1 MILAILSFGR
11 QARGMMRIFLPLLTI
26 CCSIAFPLMSAEI
39 DTQGAHENRS
49 VSASFSEKVIQ
60 AGVPEKPWREAVNY
74 FEKHREKLTN
84 RRYITIVDYSRLSS
98 EPRMW
103 IVDMQTAEVEK
114 RLTSHGAGR
123 DDRKNPRDRVYYLS
137 NTPDSREGSLGFYIT
152 GTEYPSPKFKR
163 ALNLH
168 GQDETNSNAFK
179 RRIVFHGADYV
190 DEEKGVAGRSWGCP
204 AVDNKHAYRLIDQ
217 LKDGSLFYITLTE
230 PLPEKE

>member
-1 MILAILSFGR
+1 MNRFLLLACFSVSLIGLS
-11 QARGMMRIFLPLLTI
+11 
-26 CCSIAFPLMSAEI
+26 MSARAVSEKASESGKAGEI
-39 DTQGAHENRS
+39 P
-49 VSASFSEKVIQ
+49 ASFSEKVIRE
-60 AGVPEKPWREAVNY
+60 GVPEKAWREAVAY
-74 FEKHREKLTN
+74 FEENLEKLSN
-84 RRYITIVDYSRLSS
+84 QRYITIVDYGRKSS

-103 IVDMQTAEVEK
+103 IVDMETAEVEK

-190 DEEKGVAGRSWGCP
+190 DEEKEIGR
-204 AVDNKHAYRLIDQ
+204 AHV
-217 LKDGSLFYITLTE
+217 
-230 PLPEKE
+230 